1 MLSQMDLN
9 VKGGFIMRKKY
20 LFWALFLLGI
30 FSFIIR
36 AISQRFFPWGIIP
49 LTFFAILTYWIFLL
63 TKCKF
68 CLVAFFYILFIGGIK
83 IFDYFNLNIGD
94 TPTTLGHLV
103 FLVLFLI
110 FYRKEKEIMVKK
122 FKEMNL

>member
-1 MLSQMDLN
+1 M
-9 VKGGFIMRKKY
+9 KIYMRKKY